1 MGMLLKTSLD
11 ISSYPRVEMTF
22 FILNNVDEPKIGLHD
37 KIIPMKQQIN
47 IDFSEFEFSFVRS
60 SGPGG
65 QSVNTANSK
74 VQLSWDINKNISIS
88 PDILQR
94 FKERYPQFINEEG
107 KVYLSSQIHR
117 SQKMNMDDCIA
128 KLYGLLKSVQFP
140 PKMRKATKPK
150 RSAVRARLDSKK
162 LHSLKKR
169 NRNYRE

>member
-1 MGMLLKTSLD
+1 VNNWLIQVDRSWSLFLD
-11 ISSYPRVEMTF
+11 RDGV
-22 FILNNVDEPKIGLHD
+22 
-37 KIIPMKQQIN
+37 IN
-47 IDFSEFEFSFVRS
+47 KRIFGGYITDFSEFEFSFVRS